1 MEHGGDTESKNPVS
15 VPLVS
20 GQDWKP
26 FSHSMGFFT
35 PRRHTT
41 RSRTRAPFRMIWI
54 LMRQICGSQ
63 KGQERELDKEAM
75 TARYF
80 NRLLKLAHLKPTC
93 IFAQCFAA
101 FFCR

>member
-1 MEHGGDTESKNPVS
+1 
-15 VPLVS
+15 
-20 GQDWKP
+20 
-26 FSHSMGFFT
+26 
-35 PRRHTT
+35 
-41 RSRTRAPFRMIWI
+41 MIWI